1 MSSAGFWDGKVHYWW
16 PRAKEGDFSTW
27 AGVQISRYESVRRIM
42 KVWPW
47 RNCLQ
52 VSYELAK
59 KPSEEEEQDT
69 TTTPTS
75 EQVEIDL
82 EDIQNEIITETL
94 ILEQI

>member
-1 MSSAGFWDGKVHYWW
+1 M
-16 PRAKEGDFSTW
+16 
-27 AGVQISRYESVRRIM
+27 
-42 KVWPW
+42 
-47 RNCLQ
+47 Q

-75 EQVEIDL
+75 EQFEIDL

>member
-1 MSSAGFWDGKVHYWW
+1 M
-16 PRAKEGDFSTW
+16 
-27 AGVQISRYESVRRIM
+27 
-42 KVWPW
+42 
-47 RNCLQ
+47 Q

-69 TTTPTS
+69 TTTS

>member
-1 MSSAGFWDGKVHYWW
+1 M
-16 PRAKEGDFSTW
+16 
-27 AGVQISRYESVRRIM
+27 
-42 KVWPW
+42 
-47 RNCLQ
+47 Q